1 MRTVKQAWF
10 YCLHKVW
17 IFFAI
22 FVVLMATLV
31 SALRFG
37 LPYAPGYKT
46 DIEQWI
52 KAEYGTEVR
61 IGALSAGWQ
70 GTGPALVLQQLEVLD
85 SSFQPQLTV
94 QETGI
99 RLDFWRSLRTM
110 KLSAAH
116 FELTGLT
123 YRVDAQRWLG
133 TGVAT
138 PTDNQQL
145 FDALQ
150 DLFFKQLQHF
160 SVLDSQL
167 VFNNAQ
173 DEDIRLEIK
182 ALNWQNDGDRH
193 QGWGELSVADV
204 TANTLSFIID
214 LTGEPAKAQGQLY
227 LASQQLDLLPWFQQL
242 LPQTRKLNSA
252 KLNFAA
258 WGDIK
263 AGKLQQIDVALSD
276 NNVGWLKDGVWNKV
290 ALSDGYLRWVPMAK
304 GWNLSSSP
312 MTLSNSNQSWPG
324 LQLQLRQNELGYQAS
339 LQNLQLGIA
348 RPLLELFSDGSEQ
361 LQSLLAY
368 QLDGKID
375 RLDLLTENDQWY
387 LSGQFNELSSAPVA
401 DVPGVKGFNGRF
413 VASPHFGWV
422 GLKAEDGALQ
432 WDQAFSKDWS
442 YKGAELELAWRKRA
456 GNWQILVPYLSLWQD
471 AFSLEAELVVNLDD
485 KPNMDLVAELHG
497 VPVQNAEQF
506 FPKFYMPE
514 SVINYLKPALLSG
527 DVSSGKVLWSG
538 DFAAY
543 PYAEKDGVFQALA
556 DVTNAEFL
564 FDQNWPS
571 LTELSAQLFFENASM
586 LISSQSGYLV
596 DAPVEQGV
604 QVAIPNLYQAD
615 NLIIDIK
622 QQLLAEQVTTLMQA
636 SPLHDSV
643 GETLAYLGVT
653 GPVKGDVRLTIGL
666 NEPSVDVKGSIDFER
681 NGLSLSA
688 PALVGENLTG
698 RLEFHN
704 DILTADDLQLFIS
717 NIPLQ
722 FSFRG
727 EQQQDNYK
735 VSLLSQGLQN
745 SHELLLSLAPQL
757 EHFATGPLNWQF
769 KLDLLLAGEGYT
781 YQADLAL
788 DLTDTQLLL
797 PAPLAKKSGQA
808 GTVYWSSSGSQD
820 NSIIA
825 LTYQDLV
832 FFDASYVHAQGQIG
846 RAHLSLGAKENA
858 GFADGFT
865 ISANLDKTDFMPWFD
880 LVRQQVS
887 QQSDEAGLLPALT
900 SVKATVNSL
909 HVTDD
914 IQLDQVQLLLKPET
928 DFWLA
933 DISSAQTKGQLKLA
947 KDLMAQ
953 GIEANLEFLK
963 LFPYDPKLAEAE
975 TLAAAESIAKL
986 TKEQQIAK
994 ALADVVKPEPMP
1006 WLADLP
1012 PIRLDCKSCVFGP
1025 FDLGQLNMHTDSDG
1039 ERLTIHS
1046 FESRYK
1052 KHQLSIKGQWQK
1064 DAEAGVTTLSAK
1076 LTSPDFGQ
1084 LMKDYHLSA
1093 AIAGSPA
1100 EVQIDALSWAGGP
1113 TQFNYATLG
1122 GKLNWQLGEGSLSE
1136 VSDKGA
1142 RLLSVFSLGS
1152 LVRKLK
1158 LDFRDIFAKGF
1169 FYTEMKGD
1177 LQLDKGVVHTNNTLV
1192 DGAAGKIEIQGY
1204 ADLVTRQLDYQMAF
1218 LPKITSSLPVLVA
1231 LLQFNPATGL
1241 AALALDELVESAE
1254 VVSKVN
1260 FVVTGNFDQPEV
1272 VEVARHTTEV
1282 EVPRSELLK
1291 AEQEKRL
1298 RLQQE
1303 QESQQRPVKPAASS
1317 KAKDKTKEKANG

>member
-10 YCLHKVW
+10 YCLHKLW

-37 LPYAPGYKT
+37 LPYAPGYKA

-94 QETGI
+94 KETGV

-123 YRVDAQRWLG
+123 YRVDSQRWLG
-133 TGVAT
+133 TGVAA
-138 PTDNQQL
+138 PSDNQQL

-173 DEDIRLEIK
+173 NEDIRLEIK
-182 ALNWQNDGDRH
+182 ALNWQNEGDRH

-214 LTGEPAKAQGQLY
+214 LTGEPSKAQGQLY

-290 ALSDGYLRWVPMAK
+290 ALSDGYLRWLPMAK
-304 GWNLSSSP
+304 GWTLSSSP
-312 MTLSNSNQSWPG
+312 MTLSNSSQSWPG
-324 LQLQLRQNELGYQAS
+324 LQLQLRQEGSGYQAS
-339 LQNLQLGIA
+339 LQNLQLAVA

-368 QLDGKID
+368 QLDGKVD
-375 RLDLLTENDQWY
+375 RLDLITENDQWY
-387 LSGQFNELSSAPVA
+387 LSGQFNEFSSAPVA
-401 DVPGVKGFNGRF
+401 DVPGVKGFAGSF
-413 VASPHFGWV
+413 VASPYFGWV
-422 GLKAEDGALQ
+422 GLKAQDGALQ
-432 WDQAFSKDWS
+432 WGEAFSKDWT

-456 GNWQILVPYLSLWQD
+456 GSWQILVPYLSLWQD

-514 SVINYLKPALLSG
+514 SVIKYLKPALVSG
-527 DVSSGKVLWSG
+527 DVSSAKVLWSG
-538 DFAAY
+538 DFSAY

-564 FDQNWPS
+564 FDANWPS
-571 LTELSAQLFFENASM
+571 LTDLSAELFFENASM
-586 LISSQSGYLV
+586 LISSKSGYLV

-604 QVAIPNLYQAD
+604 QVGIPDLYHAENL
-615 NLIIDIK
+615 LIDIK

-666 NEPSVDVKGSIDFER
+666 KEPTVDVKGAIDFER
-681 NGLSLSA
+681 NGLALSA

-704 DILTADDLQLFIS
+704 DKLTADELQIFIS

-722 FSFRG
+722 FGFRG
-727 EQQQDNYK
+727 EQLQDNYK

-745 SHELLLSLAPQL
+745 SNELLLNLAPEL
-757 EHFATGPLNWQF
+757 ERFASGPLSWQF

-788 DLTDTQLLL
+788 DLADTELVL
-797 PAPLAKKSGQA
+797 PTPLAKKAGQP
-808 GTVYWSSSGSQD
+808 GTVFWSSSGSQD
-820 NSIIA
+820 NSVIA

-846 RAHLSLGAKENA
+846 RAHLSLGSKGNA

-865 ISANLDKTDFMPWFD
+865 ISANLDQTEFLPWFE
-880 LVRQQVS
+880 LIRQQVS
-887 QQSDEAGLLPALT
+887 QESDEPGLLPALT
-900 SVKATVNSL
+900 SVKASVNKL
-909 HVTDD
+909 KMTDD
-914 IQLDQVQLLLKPET
+914 LEFDQLELQLKPEA
-928 DFWLA
+928 DVWLLDLKA
-933 DISSAQTKGQLKLA
+933 TQTQGQLKLA

-953 GIEANLEFLK
+953 GITANLEFLK
-963 LFPYDPKLAEAE
+963 LFPYDPVAAEAE
-975 TLAAAESIAKL
+975 AIAQAEAVAKL

-994 ALADVVKPEPMP
+994 ALAEVVKPEPMP

-1012 PIRLDCKSCVFGP
+1012 PLRLECKSCTFGP
-1025 FDLGQLNMHTDSDG
+1025 FDLGQLNVQTESDG
-1039 ERLTIHS
+1039 ERLTIQS

-1052 KHQLSIKGQWQK
+1052 DHQLSIKGQWQK

-1084 LMKDYHLSA
+1084 LMKDYHLSS

-1100 EVQIDALSWAGGP
+1100 QVQIDSISWAGGP
-1113 TQFNYATLG
+1113 TQFNYATMA

-1142 RLLSVFSLGS
+1142 RLLSLFSLGS

-1158 LDFRDIFAKGF
+1158 LDFRDIFSKGF

-1177 LQLDKGVVHTNNTLV
+1177 LQLDKGVVHTNNTMV

-1241 AALALDELVESAE
+1241 AALALDEIVESAE

-1282 EVPRSELLK
+1282 EIPRSELLK

-1298 RLQQE
+1298 RMQQE
-1303 QESQQRPVKPAASS
+1303 QQLQQKPEKPAASP
-1317 KAKDKTKEKANG
+1317 KAKNTTKDKANG

>member
-1 MRTVKQAWF
+1 VRTVKQAWF
-10 YCLHKVW
+10 YCLHKLW

-37 LPYAPGYKT
+37 LPYAPGYKA

-85 SSFQPQLTV
+85 SNFQPQLTV
-94 QETGI
+94 KETGV

-133 TGVAT
+133 SGVAA
-138 PTDNQQL
+138 PSDNQQL

-167 VFNNAQ
+167 VFNNSQ
-173 DEDIRLEIK
+173 NEDIRLEIK
-182 ALNWQNDGDRH
+182 ALTWQNEGERH

-214 LTGEPAKAQGQLY
+214 LTGEPSKAQGQLY

-290 ALSDGYLRWVPMAK
+290 ALSDGYLRWLPMAK
-304 GWNLSSSP
+304 GWTLSSSP
-312 MTLSNSNQSWPG
+312 MTLSNSSQSWPG
-324 LQLQLRQNELGYQAS
+324 LQLQLRQEGSGYQAS
-339 LQNLQLGIA
+339 LQNLQLAVA

-368 QLDGKID
+368 QLDGKVD
-375 RLDLLTENDQWY
+375 RLDLITENDQWY
-387 LSGQFNELSSAPVA
+387 LSGQFNEFSSAPVA
-401 DVPGVKGFNGRF
+401 DVPGVKGFAGSF
-413 VASPHFGWV
+413 VASPYFGWV
-422 GLKAEDGALQ
+422 GLKAQDGALQ
-432 WDQAFSKDWS
+432 WGDAFSKDWT

-485 KPNMDLVAELHG
+485 KPNMDLVAELHA

-514 SVINYLKPALLSG
+514 SVINYLKPALVSG
-527 DVSSGKVLWSG
+527 DVSSAKVLWSG
-538 DFAAY
+538 DFSAY
-543 PYAEKDGVFQALA
+543 PYADKDGVFQALA
-556 DVTNAEFL
+556 NVSNAEFL
-564 FDQNWPS
+564 FDANWPS
-571 LTELSAQLFFENASM
+571 LTDLSAELFFENASM
-586 LISSQSGYLV
+586 LISSKSGYLV
-596 DAPVEQGV
+596 DAPVDQGV
-604 QVAIPNLYQAD
+604 QVGIPDLYHAENL
-615 NLIIDIK
+615 LIDIK

-666 NEPSVDVKGSIDFER
+666 KEPTVDVKGAIDFER
-681 NGLSLSA
+681 NGLALSA

-704 DILTADDLQLFIS
+704 DKLTADELQMFIS

-722 FSFRG
+722 FGFRG
-727 EQQQDNYK
+727 EQLQDNYK

-745 SHELLLSLAPQL
+745 SNELLLNLAPEL
-757 EHFATGPLNWQF
+757 ERFASGPLSWQF

-788 DLTDTQLLL
+788 DLADTELAL
-797 PAPLAKKSGQA
+797 PTPLAKKAGQP
-808 GTVYWSSSGSQD
+808 GTVFWSSSGSQD
-820 NSIIA
+820 NSVIA

-846 RAHLSLGAKENA
+846 RAHLSLGSKGNA

-865 ISANLDKTDFMPWFD
+865 ISANLDQTEFLPWFE
-880 LVRQQVS
+880 LIRQQVS
-887 QQSDEAGLLPALT
+887 QKSDEPGLLPALT
-900 SVKATVNSL
+900 SVKASINKL
-909 HVTDD
+909 KVTEDLEFD
-914 IQLDQVQLLLKPET
+914 QLELNLKPEA
-928 DFWLA
+928 DLWLLDLKA
-933 DISSAQTKGQLKLA
+933 SQTQGQLILA

-953 GIEANLEFLK
+953 GITANLEFLK
-963 LFPYDPKLAEAE
+963 LFPYDPVAAEAE
-975 TLAAAESIAKL
+975 AIAQAEAIARL

-994 ALADVVKPEPMP
+994 ALAEVVKPEPMP

-1012 PIRLDCKSCVFGP
+1012 PLRLDCKSCIFGP
-1025 FDLGQLNMHTDSDG
+1025 FDLGRLKLQTESDG
-1039 ERLTIHS
+1039 ERLTIQS

-1052 KHQLSIKGQWQK
+1052 EHQLSIKGQWQK
-1064 DAEAGVTTLSAK
+1064 DTEAGVTTLSAK

-1084 LMKDYHLSA
+1084 LMKDYHLSS

-1100 EVQIDALSWAGGP
+1100 QVEIDNISWAGGP

-1142 RLLSVFSLGS
+1142 RLLSLFSLGS

-1158 LDFRDIFAKGF
+1158 LDFRDIFSKGF

-1177 LQLDKGVVHTNNTLV
+1177 LQLDKGVVHTNNTMV

-1241 AALALDELVESAE
+1241 AALALDEIVESAE

-1298 RLQQE
+1298 RMQQE
-1303 QESQQRPVKPAASS
+1303 QQLQPKPDKPAASP
-1317 KAKDKTKEKANG
+1317 KANTTKDKANG

>member
-10 YCLHKVW
+10 YCLHKIW

-46 DIEQWI
+46 DIEHWI
-52 KAEYGTEVR
+52 KTQYGTEVR

-70 GTGPALVLQQLEVLD
+70 GTGPALVLQKLQVLD
-85 SSFQPQLTV
+85 SNFQPQLTIE
-94 QETGI
+94 ETGI

-110 KLSAAH
+110 ELSAAH
-116 FELTGLT
+116 FELTGLI

-138 PTDNQQL
+138 PSDNQPL

-167 VFNNAQ
+167 VFNNTQ
-173 DEDIRLEIK
+173 DEDIRLDIK
-182 ALNWQNDGDRH
+182 ALNWRNEGERH

-214 LTGEPAKAQGQLY
+214 LTGEPSKANGQLY

-263 AGKLQQIDVALSD
+263 AGKLQKIDVALSD

-290 ALSDGYLRWVPMAK
+290 ALSDGYLRWLPMAK
-304 GWNLSSSP
+304 GWSLSSSP
-312 MTLSNSNQSWPG
+312 MRLSNSHQSWPG
-324 LQLQLRQNELGYQAS
+324 LQLQMSQNELGYQAS

-375 RLDLLTENDQWY
+375 RLDLLTENEQWY
-387 LSGQFNELSSAPVA
+387 LAGQFNELSSAPVA
-401 DVPGVKGFNGRF
+401 DVPGVKGFHGSF
-413 VASPHFGWV
+413 VASPHFGWL
-422 GLKAEDGALQ
+422 GLKAKEGSLQ
-432 WDQAFSKDWS
+432 WGQAFSQDWN

-485 KPNMDLVAELHG
+485 KPNMDLVAQLHG

-506 FPKFYMPE
+506 FPKFYMPG

-527 DVSSGKVLWSG
+527 DLSSGKVLWSG
-538 DFAAY
+538 EFSAY

-556 DVTNAEFL
+556 DVNNAEFL
-564 FDQNWPS
+564 FDESWPS
-571 LTELSAQLFFENASM
+571 ITELSAELLFENASM
-586 LISSQSGYLV
+586 LISSKSGYLV

-604 QVAIPNLYQAD
+604 QVAIPDLYNAD

-636 SPLHDSV
+636 SPMHDSI

-666 NEPSVDVKGSIDFER
+666 EEPTVDVKGAIDFER

-688 PALVGENLTG
+688 PVLVGENLTG

-704 DILTADDLQLFIS
+704 DKLSADDLQLFIS

-722 FSFRG
+722 FGFRG

-745 SHELLLSLAPQL
+745 SQELLLNLAPQL
-757 EHFATGPLNWQF
+757 EHFASGPLNWQF

-788 DLTDTQLLL
+788 DLTNTELML
-797 PAPLAKKSGQA
+797 PMPLAKKPGQA
-808 GTVYWSSSGSQD
+808 GTLFWSSSGSQD
-820 NSIIA
+820 NSVLA
-825 LTYQDLV
+825 LSYQDLV
-832 FFDASYVHAQGQIG
+832 FFDASYAHAQGQIG
-846 RAHLSLGAKENA
+846 RAHLSLGAKDNA

-865 ISANLDKTDFMPWFD
+865 ISAQLDNTDFMPWFE
-880 LVRQQVS
+880 LVHQQVS
-887 QQSDEAGLLPALT
+887 QQSAEAGLLPALT
-900 SVKATVNSL
+900 SVKASINKLTV
-909 HVTDD
+909 TED
-914 IQLDQVQLLLKPET
+914 IQFDRVQLQIKPEA
-928 DFWLA
+928 DYWLA
-933 DISSAQTKGQLKLA
+933 DVAATQTKGQLKLPR
-947 KDLMAQ
+947 DLMEQ

-963 LFPYDPKLAEAE
+963 LFPFDPQQVEAEA
-975 TLAAAESIAKL
+975 LVAEEAMAKL

-994 ALADVVKPEPMP
+994 ALAEVVKPEPMP

-1012 PIRLDCKSCVFGP
+1012 PLKLDCKSCVFGP
-1025 FDLGQLNMHTDSDG
+1025 FDLGQLSIQTESDG

-1052 KHQLSIKGQWQK
+1052 KHQLSIKGHWQK
-1064 DAEAGVTTLSAK
+1064 DAEAGVTRLSAK

-1084 LMKDYHLSA
+1084 LMKDYHLSS

-1100 EVQIDALSWAGGP
+1100 EVQIDNLSWAGGP

-1122 GKLNWQLGEGSLSE
+1122 GKLNWKLGEGSLSE

-1158 LDFRDIFAKGF
+1158 LDFRDIFSKGF

-1192 DGAAGKIEIQGY
+1192 DGAAGKIELQGY

-1272 VEVARHTTEV
+1272 QEVARHTTEI

-1303 QESQQRPVKPAASS
+1303 QEAQKNPAKPS
-1317 KAKDKTKEKANG
+1317 AKRQNKDKANG

>member
-1 MRTVKQAWF
+1 
-10 YCLHKVW
+10 
-17 IFFAI
+17 
-22 FVVLMATLV
+22 MATLV

-52 KAEYGTEVR
+52 KAQYGTEVR

-70 GTGPALVLQQLEVLD
+70 GTGPALVLQQLQVLD
-85 SSFQPQLTV
+85 SNFQPQLTIE
-94 QETGI
+94 ETGI
-99 RLDFWRSLRTM
+99 RLDFWRSLRSM

-133 TGVAT
+133 TGVAA
-138 PTDNQQL
+138 PSDNQPL

-182 ALNWQNDGDRH
+182 ALNWQNEGERH

-214 LTGEPAKAQGQLY
+214 LTGEPSKADGQLY

-263 AGKLQQIDVALSD
+263 AGKLQKIDVALAD

-290 ALSDGYLRWVPMAK
+290 ALSDGYLRWLPRAK
-304 GWNLSSSP
+304 GWSLSSSP
-312 MTLSNSNQSWPG
+312 MTLSNSSQSWPG
-324 LQLQLRQNELGYQAS
+324 LQLQLSQNELGFQAS
-339 LQNLQLGIA
+339 LQNLQLGTA

-375 RLDLLTENDQWY
+375 RLDILTEDQQWY

-401 DVPGVKGFNGRF
+401 DVPGVKGFNGSF
-413 VASPHFGWV
+413 VASPHFGWI
-422 GLKAEDGALQ
+422 GLKARDGALQ
-432 WDQAFSKDWS
+432 WGQAFSQDWT

-456 GNWQILVPYLSLWQD
+456 GNWQVVVPYLSLWHD

-485 KPNMDLVAELHG
+485 KPNMDLVAQLHG

-514 SVINYLKPALLSG
+514 SVIRYLKPALVSG
-527 DVSSGKVLWSG
+527 DISSGKVLWSG
-538 DFAAY
+538 DFSAY

-556 DVTNAEFL
+556 EVSNAEFL
-564 FDQNWPS
+564 FDESWPS
-571 LTELSAQLFFENASM
+571 LTDLSAELLFENAAM
-586 LISSQSGYLV
+586 LISSKSGYLV

-604 QVAIPNLYQAD
+604 QVGIPDLFHAES
-615 NLIIDIK
+615 LIIDIK

-666 NEPSVDVKGSIDFER
+666 KDPTVDVKGTIDFER

-688 PALVGENLTG
+688 PALIGEGLTG
-698 RLEFHN
+698 QLKFHN
-704 DILTADDLQLFIS
+704 DIVTADDLQLFIS
-717 NIPLQ
+717 AIPLQ
-722 FSFRG
+722 FGFRG

-745 SHELLLSLAPQL
+745 SQELLLNLAPQL
-757 EHFATGPLNWQF
+757 EQFASGPLSWQF

-788 DLTDTQLLL
+788 DVTDTELLL
-797 PAPLAKKSGQA
+797 PVPLEKKSGQA
-808 GTVYWSSSGSQD
+808 GTVFWSSSGSQD
-820 NSIIA
+820 NSLIA
-825 LTYQDLV
+825 LSYQDLV
-832 FFDASYVHAQGQIG
+832 FFDASYTHAQGQIG
-846 RAHLSLGAKENA
+846 RAHLSLGAKDNA

-865 ISANLDKTDFMPWFD
+865 ISANLDKTDFMPWFE
-880 LVRQQVS
+880 LVRHQVS
-887 QQSDEAGLLPALT
+887 QQPAQAGLLPALT
-900 SVKATVNSL
+900 SVKAKINTLTV
-909 HVTDD
+909 TEGM
-914 IQLDQVQLLLKPET
+914 QFDQVQFQIKPEA

-933 DISSAQTKGQLKLA
+933 EVTATQTQGQLKLP
-947 KDLMAQ
+947 KDLSSQ

-963 LFPYDPKLAEAE
+963 LFPYDPQQVEAEA
-975 TLAAAESIAKL
+975 LVAEQAMAKL

-994 ALADVVKPEPMP
+994 ALAEVVKPEPMP

-1012 PIRLDCKSCVFGP
+1012 RLKLDCKHCVFGP
-1025 FDLGQLNMHTDSDG
+1025 FDLGQLSVETESDG
-1039 ERLTIHS
+1039 ERLFIQR

-1052 KHQLSIKGQWQK
+1052 QHQLSIQGQWQK
-1064 DAEAGVTTLSAK
+1064 DAEAGVTNLSAT

-1084 LMKDYHLSA
+1084 LMKDYHLSS

-1100 EVQIDALSWAGGP
+1100 EVKVERLSWAGGP

-1122 GKLNWQLGEGSLSE
+1122 GKLNWTLGEGSLSE

-1158 LDFRDIFAKGF
+1158 LDFRDIFSKGF
-1169 FYTEMKGD
+1169 FYTEIKGD
-1177 LQLDKGVVHTNNTLV
+1177 VQLDKGVVHTNNTLV

-1241 AALALDELVESAE
+1241 AALALDEIVESAE

-1303 QESQQRPVKPAASS
+1303 QDATKKPAKPSVS
-1317 KAKDKTKEKANG
+1317 KQNKEKVSG

>member
-10 YCLHKVW
+10 YCLHKLW

-46 DIEQWI
+46 DIEHWI
-52 KAEYGTEVR
+52 KAQYGTEVR

-85 SSFQPQLTV
+85 SNFQPQLTV
-94 QETGI
+94 KETGV

-133 TGVAT
+133 SGVAA
-138 PTDNQQL
+138 PSDNQQL

-167 VFNNAQ
+167 VFNNSQ
-173 DEDIRLEIK
+173 NEDIRLEIK
-182 ALNWQNDGDRH
+182 ALTWQNEGERH

-214 LTGEPAKAQGQLY
+214 LTGEPSKAQGQLY

-290 ALSDGYLRWVPMAK
+290 ALSDGYLRWLPMAK
-304 GWNLSSSP
+304 GWTLSSSP
-312 MTLSNSNQSWPG
+312 MTLSNSSQSWPG
-324 LQLQLRQNELGYQAS
+324 LQLQLRQEGSGYQAS
-339 LQNLQLGIA
+339 LQNLQLAVA

-368 QLDGKID
+368 QLDGKVD
-375 RLDLLTENDQWY
+375 RLDLITENDQWY
-387 LSGQFNELSSAPVA
+387 LSGQFNEFSSAPVA
-401 DVPGVKGFNGRF
+401 DVPGVKGFAGSF
-413 VASPHFGWV
+413 VASPYFGWV
-422 GLKAEDGALQ
+422 GLKAQDGALQ
-432 WDQAFSKDWS
+432 WGDAFSKDWT

-485 KPNMDLVAELHG
+485 KPNMDLVAELHA

-514 SVINYLKPALLSG
+514 SVINYLKPALVSG
-527 DVSSGKVLWSG
+527 DVSSAKVLWSG
-538 DFAAY
+538 DFSAY
-543 PYAEKDGVFQALA
+543 PYADKDGVFQALA
-556 DVTNAEFL
+556 DVSNSEFL
-564 FDQNWPS
+564 FDANWPS
-571 LTELSAQLFFENASM
+571 LTDLSAELFFENASM
-586 LISSQSGYLV
+586 LISSKSGYLV
-596 DAPVEQGV
+596 DAPVDQGV
-604 QVAIPNLYQAD
+604 QVGIPDLYHAENL
-615 NLIIDIK
+615 LIDIK

-666 NEPSVDVKGSIDFER
+666 KEPTVDVKGAIDFER
-681 NGLSLSA
+681 NGLALSA

-704 DILTADDLQLFIS
+704 DKLTADELQMFIS

-722 FSFRG
+722 FGFRG
-727 EQQQDNYK
+727 EQLQDNYK

-745 SHELLLSLAPQL
+745 SNELLLNLAPEL
-757 EHFATGPLNWQF
+757 ERFASGPLSWQF

-788 DLTDTQLLL
+788 DLADTELAL
-797 PAPLAKKSGQA
+797 PTPLAKKAGQP
-808 GTVYWSSSGSQD
+808 GTVFWSSSGSQD
-820 NSIIA
+820 NSVIA
-825 LTYQDLV
+825 LTYEDLV

-846 RAHLSLGAKENA
+846 RAHLSLGSKGNA

-865 ISANLDKTDFMPWFD
+865 ISANLDQTEFLPWFE
-880 LVRQQVS
+880 LIRQQVS
-887 QQSDEAGLLPALT
+887 QKSDEPGLLPALT
-900 SVKATVNSL
+900 SVKASINKL
-909 HVTDD
+909 KVTEDLEFD
-914 IQLDQVQLLLKPET
+914 QLELNLKPEA
-928 DFWLA
+928 DLWLLDLKA
-933 DISSAQTKGQLKLA
+933 SQTQGQLILA

-953 GIEANLEFLK
+953 GITANLEFLK
-963 LFPYDPKLAEAE
+963 LFPYDPVAAEAE
-975 TLAAAESIAKL
+975 AIAQAEAIARL

-994 ALADVVKPEPMP
+994 ALAEVVKPEPMP

-1012 PIRLDCKSCVFGP
+1012 PLRLDCKSCILGP
-1025 FDLGQLNMHTDSDG
+1025 FDLGRLKLQTESDG
-1039 ERLTIHS
+1039 ERLTIQS

-1052 KHQLSIKGQWQK
+1052 EHQLSIKGQWQK
-1064 DAEAGVTTLSAK
+1064 DTEAGVTTLSAK

-1084 LMKDYHLSA
+1084 LMKDYHLSS

-1100 EVQIDALSWAGGP
+1100 QVEIDNISWAGGP

-1142 RLLSVFSLGS
+1142 RLLSLFSLGS

-1158 LDFRDIFAKGF
+1158 LDFRDIFSKGF

-1177 LQLDKGVVHTNNTLV
+1177 LQLDKGVVHTNNTMV

-1241 AALALDELVESAE
+1241 AALALDEIVESAE

-1298 RLQQE
+1298 RMQQE
-1303 QESQQRPVKPAASS
+1303 QQLQPKPDKPAASP
-1317 KAKDKTKEKANG
+1317 KANTTKDKANG

>member
-1 MRTVKQAWF
+1 
-10 YCLHKVW
+10 
-17 IFFAI
+17 
-22 FVVLMATLV
+22 MATLV

-70 GTGPALVLQQLEVLD
+70 GTGPALVLQHLEVLD
-85 SSFQPQLTV
+85 SHNQPQLTV

-133 TGVAT
+133 AGVAA
-138 PTDNQQL
+138 PSDNQQL

-167 VFNNAQ
+167 VFNNTQ
-173 DEDIRLEIK
+173 DEDIRLDIK
-182 ALNWQNDGDRH
+182 ALNWQNEGDRH

-214 LTGEPAKAQGQLY
+214 LTGEPSKAQGQLY

-263 AGKLQQIDVALSD
+263 AGKLRQIDVALSD

-290 ALSDGYLRWVPMAK
+290 ALSDGYLRWLPLAK
-304 GWNLSSSP
+304 GWSLTSSP
-312 MTLSNSNQSWPG
+312 MTLSNSTESWPG
-324 LQLQLRQNELGYQAS
+324 LQMQLSQNESGYQAS
-339 LQNLQLGIA
+339 LQNLQLGVA
-348 RPLLELFSDGSEQ
+348 RPLLELFSDGSDQ
-361 LQSLLAY
+361 LKSLLSY
-368 QLDGKID
+368 QLDGKVE
-375 RLDLLTENDQWY
+375 RLDLQTEHEQWY
-387 LSGQFNELSSAPVA
+387 LSGRFNEVSSAPVA
-401 DVPGVKGFNGRF
+401 DVPGVQGFEGNF
-413 VASPHFGWV
+413 VASDHFGWV
-422 GLKAEDGALQ
+422 GLKAKDGVLQ
-432 WDQAFSKDWS
+432 WGQAFSQDWA

-471 AFSLEAELVVNLDD
+471 AFSLEAELVINLDD
-485 KPNMDLVAELHG
+485 KPNMDLVAQLQG

-506 FPKFYMPE
+506 FPKFYMPD
-514 SVINYLKPALLSG
+514 SVINYLKPALVSG

-538 DFAAY
+538 DFASY
-543 PYAEKDGVFQALA
+543 PYAEKDGVFQAVA
-556 DVTNAEFL
+556 DIRNAEFL
-564 FDQNWPS
+564 FDENWPS
-571 LTELSAQLFFENASM
+571 ITDLSAELFFENASM
-586 LISSQSGYLV
+586 LISSKAGYLV
-596 DAPVEQGV
+596 DAPVDQGV
-604 QVAIPNLYQAD
+604 QVSIADLYQAD

-653 GPVKGDVRLTIGL
+653 GAVKGDVRLSIGL
-666 NEPSVDVKGSIDFER
+666 NEPVVDVKGSIDFER
-681 NGLSLSA
+681 NGLALSA

-698 RLEFHN
+698 RLTFDN
-704 DILTADDLQLFIS
+704 DKLTADDLQLFIS

-722 FSFRG
+722 FGFRG
-727 EQQQDNYK
+727 EQQQDSYK

-745 SHELLLSLAPQL
+745 SQELLLSLAPQL
-757 EHFATGPLNWQF
+757 QHFATGPLNWQF

-788 DLTDTQLLL
+788 DLTDTELLL
-797 PAPLAKKSGQA
+797 PVPFAKEPGQA
-808 GTVYWSSSGSQD
+808 STLLWSSSGSQD
-820 NSIIA
+820 NSVIA
-825 LTYQDLV
+825 LSYQDLL
-832 FFDASYVHAQGQIG
+832 FFDASYSHAQDQIG
-846 RAHLSLGAKENA
+846 RAHLSLGSKENA
-858 GFADGFT
+858 NFADGFT
-865 ISANLDKTDFMPWFD
+865 ISAQLEKTDFLPWLD
-880 LVRQQVS
+880 LIRQQVG
-887 QQSDEAGLLPALT
+887 QSSEQAGLLPALT
-900 SVKATVNSL
+900 AVKAKVGTL
-909 HVTDD
+909 YVTDD
-914 IQLDQVQLLLKPET
+914 IQLEQLELNLKPT
-928 DFWLA
+928 ADAWLM
-933 DISSAQTKGQLKLA
+933 DISSVQSQGQISLG

-953 GIEANLEFLK
+953 GIEANLQFLK
-963 LFPYDPKLAEAE
+963 LFPYDPVQAE
-975 TLAAAESIAKL
+975 TEALAAAESLAKL

-994 ALADVVKPEPMP
+994 ALAEVVKPEPMP

-1012 PIRLDCKSCVFGP
+1012 PLKLSCNSCVFGP
-1025 FDLGQLNMHTDSDG
+1025 FDLGQLTAQTESDG
-1039 ERLTIHS
+1039 ESLTIHS
-1046 FESRYK
+1046 FESRYQE
-1052 KHQLSIKGQWQK
+1052 HQLSIKGRWQK

-1076 LTSPDFGQ
+1076 LSSPDFGQ
-1084 LMKDYHLSA
+1084 LMKDYHLSS

-1100 EVQIDALSWAGGP
+1100 EVQIDSISWAGGP
-1113 TQFNYATLG
+1113 TQFNYASLG

-1142 RLLSVFSLGS
+1142 RLFSVFSLGS

-1158 LDFRDIFAKGF
+1158 LDFRDIFSKGF

-1177 LQLDKGVVHTNNTLV
+1177 LQLDKGVVHTNNTMV

-1260 FVVTGNFDQPEV
+1260 FVVTGNFDQPQV
-1272 VEVARHTTEV
+1272 VEVARHTTEI

-1303 QESQQRPVKPAASS
+1303 SQQKPAQPAATSS
-1317 KAKDKTKEKANG
+1317 GTEEKTNG

>member
-1 MRTVKQAWF
+1 
-10 YCLHKVW
+10 
-17 IFFAI
+17 
-22 FVVLMATLV
+22 MATLV

-37 LPYAPGYKT
+37 LPYAPGYKA
-46 DIEQWI
+46 DIERWI
-52 KAEYGTEVR
+52 KTEYGTQVR
-61 IGALSAGWQ
+61 IGALSADWQ

-85 SSFQPQLTV
+85 SQYQPQLTIK
-94 QETGI
+94 ETGI

-110 KLSAAH
+110 QLSAAH

-133 TGVAT
+133 GGVAA

-167 VFNNAQ
+167 VFHNAQ
-173 DEDIRLEIK
+173 DEDIHLDIK
-182 ALNWQNDGDRH
+182 ALNWQNRGDRH

-214 LTGEPAKAQGQLY
+214 LKGEPSKAQGQLY

-276 NNVGWLKDGVWNKV
+276 NNVGWLKDGVWNKI
-290 ALSDGYLRWVPMAK
+290 ALSDGYLRWLPMAK
-304 GWNLSSSP
+304 GWHLSSSP
-312 MTLSNSNQSWPG
+312 MTLSNSSQSWPG
-324 LQLQLRQNELGYQAS
+324 LQLQLSQNEQGYQAS
-339 LQNLQLGIA
+339 VQNLQLAVA
-348 RPLLELFSDGSEQ
+348 RPLLELFADGSEQ
-361 LQSLLAY
+361 LQSLLSY
-368 QLDGKID
+368 QLDAKVD
-375 RLDLLTENDQWY
+375 RLDLLTEQDQWY
-387 LSGQFNELSSAPVA
+387 LSGSFAELSSAAVA
-401 DVPGVKGFNGRF
+401 DIPGVNGFSGQF
-413 VASPHFGWV
+413 VASPHFGWL
-422 GLKAEDGALQ
+422 GLKAKDGVLQ
-432 WDQAFSKDWS
+432 WGQAFSKDWS
-442 YKGAELELAWRKRA
+442 YQGAELELAWRKRT

-471 AFSLEAELVVNLDD
+471 AFTLEAELVVNLDD

-514 SVINYLKPALLSG
+514 SVINYLKPALVSG
-527 DVSSGKVLWSG
+527 EVSSGKVLWSG
-538 DFAAY
+538 DFSAY
-543 PYAEKDGVFQALA
+543 PYANKDGIFQALA
-556 DVTNAEFL
+556 EVSNAEFL

-571 LTELSAQLFFENASM
+571 ITDLSAELLFENASM
-586 LISSQSGYLV
+586 LISSKSGYLV

-604 QVAIPNLYQAD
+604 QVGIPDLYNAE

-636 SPLHDSV
+636 SPMHDSV

-653 GPVKGDVRLTIGL
+653 GPVKGDVRLMIGL
-666 NEPSVDVKGSIDFER
+666 KEPLVDVKGVVDFER
-681 NGLSLSA
+681 NGLALSA

-704 DILTADDLQLFIS
+704 DVIRADDLQLFIS
-717 NIPLQ
+717 NIPVQ

-727 EQQQDNYK
+727 EQQQDQYK

-745 SHELLLSLAPQL
+745 SQELLLGLAPQL
-757 EHFATGPLNWQF
+757 EQFANGPLNWQF

-788 DLTDTQLLL
+788 DLTETKLLL
-797 PAPLAKKSGQA
+797 PVPLAKEAGQA
-808 GTVYWSSSGSQD
+808 GTVFWTSSGSQD
-820 NSIIA
+820 NSVIA

-832 FFDASYVHAQGQIG
+832 FFDASYVHSQGQIG
-846 RAHLSLGAKENA
+846 RAHLSLGSKENS

-865 ISANLDKTDFMPWFD
+865 ISANLDQTDFLPWFE
-880 LVRQQVS
+880 LIRQQVS

-900 SVKATVNSL
+900 SVKATANTL
-909 HVTDD
+909 RVTDD
-914 IQLDQVQLLLKPET
+914 ISFENVQLQLKP
-928 DFWLA
+928 DA
-933 DISSAQTKGQLKLA
+933 DAWVVDINSTQTKGQLSLA

-953 GIEANLEFLK
+953 GIKADLEFLK
-963 LFPYDPKLAEAE
+963 LFPYDPVKAEAE
-975 TLAAAESIAKL
+975 ALAAAESLAKL
-986 TKEQQIAK
+986 SKEQQIAK
-994 ALADVVKPEPMP
+994 ALAEVVKPEPMP

-1012 PIRLDCKSCVFGP
+1012 PIKLQCKSCVFGP
-1025 FDLGQLNMHTDSDG
+1025 FDLGQLSMQTEADG
-1039 ERLTIHS
+1039 ERLTIQS

-1052 KHQLSIKGQWQK
+1052 NHQLSIKGQWQK

-1084 LMKDYHLSA
+1084 LMKDYYLSS
-1093 AIAGSPA
+1093 AISGSSA
-1100 EVQIDALSWAGGP
+1100 EVKMDNVSWAGSP

-1122 GKLNWQLGEGSLSE
+1122 GKLSWQLGEGSLSE
-1136 VSDKGA
+1136 VSDKGT
-1142 RLLSVFSLGS
+1142 RLLSLFSLGS

-1158 LDFRDIFAKGF
+1158 LDFRDIFSKGF

-1177 LQLDKGVVHTNNTLV
+1177 VQLDKGVVHTNNTAV
-1192 DGAAGKIEIQGY
+1192 DGVAGKIEIQGY

-1218 LPKITSSLPVLVA
+1218 LPKVTSSLPVLVA

-1241 AALALDELVESAE
+1241 AALALDEIVESAE
-1254 VVSKVN
+1254 VISKVN

-1282 EVPRSELLK
+1282 EIPRSELLK

-1303 QESQQRPVKPAASS
+1303 KESQQKPVKPAAKKADS
-1317 KAKDKTKEKANG
+1317 KDKANG

>member
-10 YCLHKVW
+10 YCLHKIW

-46 DIEQWI
+46 DIEHWI

-70 GTGPALVLQQLEVLD
+70 GTGPALVLQQLQVLD
-85 SSFQPQLTV
+85 SNFQPQLTIK
-94 QETGI
+94 ETGI

-138 PTDNQQL
+138 PSDNQPL

-167 VFNNAQ
+167 VFNNTQ
-173 DEDIRLEIK
+173 DEDIRLDIK
-182 ALNWQNDGDRH
+182 ALNWRNEGERH

-214 LTGEPAKAQGQLY
+214 LTGEPSKANGQLY

-263 AGKLQQIDVALSD
+263 AGKLQKIDVALSD

-290 ALSDGYLRWVPMAK
+290 ALSDGYLRWLPMAK
-304 GWNLSSSP
+304 GWSLSSSP
-312 MTLSNSNQSWPG
+312 MTLSNSHQSWPG
-324 LQLQLRQNELGYQAS
+324 LQLQLNQNELGYQAS

-375 RLDLLTENDQWY
+375 RVDLLTENDQWY

-401 DVPGVKGFNGRF
+401 DVPGVKGFHGSF
-413 VASPHFGWV
+413 VASPHFGWL
-422 GLKAEDGALQ
+422 GLKAREGALQ
-432 WDQAFSKDWS
+432 WGQAFSRDWN

-485 KPNMDLVAELHG
+485 KPNMDLIAELHG

-538 DFAAY
+538 EFSAY

-564 FDQNWPS
+564 FDENWPS
-571 LTELSAQLFFENASM
+571 ITELSAELLFENASM
-586 LISSQSGYLV
+586 LISSKSGYLV

-604 QVAIPNLYQAD
+604 QVAIPDLYNAD

-636 SPLHDSV
+636 SPMHDSI

-653 GPVKGDVRLTIGL
+653 GPVKGDMRLTIGL
-666 NEPSVDVKGSIDFER
+666 EEPIVDVKGTIDFER

-688 PALVGENLTG
+688 PVLVGENLTG

-704 DILTADDLQLFIS
+704 DKLSADDLQLFIS

-722 FSFRG
+722 FGFRG
-727 EQQQDNYK
+727 EQQQDSYK

-745 SHELLLSLAPQL
+745 SQELLLNLAPQL
-757 EHFATGPLNWQF
+757 EHFASGPLNWQF

-788 DLTDTQLLL
+788 DLTDTELML
-797 PAPLAKKSGQA
+797 PMPLAKKSGQA
-808 GTVYWSSSGSQD
+808 GTVFWSSSGSQD
-820 NSIIA
+820 NSVIA
-825 LTYQDLV
+825 LSYQDMV
-832 FFDASYVHAQGQIG
+832 FFDASYAHAQGQIG
-846 RAHLSLGAKENA
+846 RAHLSLGAKDNA

-865 ISANLDKTDFMPWFD
+865 ISAQLDKTDFMPWFE
-880 LVRQQVS
+880 LVHQQVS
-887 QQSDEAGLLPALT
+887 QQSAETGLLPALT
-900 SVKATVNSL
+900 SVKASINALTL
-909 HVTDD
+909 TEE
-914 IQLDQVQLLLKPET
+914 IQFDQVQLQIKPEA
-928 DFWLA
+928 DYWLA
-933 DISSAQTKGQLKLA
+933 DVAATQTKGQLKLPR
-947 KDLMAQ
+947 DLMAQ

-963 LFPYDPKLAEAE
+963 LFPFDPQQVEAEA
-975 TLAAAESIAKL
+975 LVAEEAMAKL

-994 ALADVVKPEPMP
+994 ALAEVVKPEPML

-1012 PIRLDCKSCVFGP
+1012 PLKLDCKSCVFGP
-1025 FDLGQLNMHTDSDG
+1025 FDLGQLSMQTESDG

-1052 KHQLSIKGQWQK
+1052 KHQLSIKGHWQK
-1064 DAEAGVTTLSAK
+1064 DAEAGVTSLSAK
-1076 LTSPDFGQ
+1076 LSSPDFGQ
-1084 LMKDYHLSA
+1084 LMKDYHLSS

-1100 EVQIDALSWAGGP
+1100 EVQIDNLSWAGGP

-1122 GKLNWQLGEGSLSE
+1122 GKLNWTLGEGSLSE

-1158 LDFRDIFAKGF
+1158 LDFRDIFSKGF
-1169 FYTEMKGD
+1169 FYTEMRGD

-1241 AALALDELVESAE
+1241 AALALDEIVESAE

-1272 VEVARHTTEV
+1272 LEVARHTTEI

-1303 QESQQRPVKPAASS
+1303 QEAEKNPVKPSASRPR
-1317 KAKDKTKEKANG
+1317 KEKANG

>member
-10 YCLHKVW
+10 YCLHKLW

-46 DIEQWI
+46 DIEHWI
-52 KAEYGTEVR
+52 KAQYGTEVR

-85 SSFQPQLTV
+85 SNFQPQLTV
-94 QETGI
+94 KETGV

-133 TGVAT
+133 SGVAA
-138 PTDNQQL
+138 PSDNQQL

-167 VFNNAQ
+167 VFNNSQ
-173 DEDIRLEIK
+173 NEDIRLEIK
-182 ALNWQNDGDRH
+182 ALTWQNEGERH

-214 LTGEPAKAQGQLY
+214 LTGEPSKAQGQLY

-290 ALSDGYLRWVPMAK
+290 ALSDGYLRWLPMAK
-304 GWNLSSSP
+304 GWTLSSSP
-312 MTLSNSNQSWPG
+312 MTLSNSSQSWPG
-324 LQLQLRQNELGYQAS
+324 LQLQLRQEGSGYQAS
-339 LQNLQLGIA
+339 LQNLQLAVA

-368 QLDGKID
+368 QLDGKVD
-375 RLDLLTENDQWY
+375 RLDLITENDQWY
-387 LSGQFNELSSAPVA
+387 LSGQFNEFSSAPVA
-401 DVPGVKGFNGRF
+401 DVPGVKGFAGSF
-413 VASPHFGWV
+413 VASPYFGWV
-422 GLKAEDGALQ
+422 GLKAQDGALQ
-432 WDQAFSKDWS
+432 WGDAFSKDWT

-485 KPNMDLVAELHG
+485 KPNMDLVAELHA

-514 SVINYLKPALLSG
+514 SVINYLKPALVSG
-527 DVSSGKVLWSG
+527 DVSSAKVLWSG
-538 DFAAY
+538 DFSAY
-543 PYAEKDGVFQALA
+543 PYADKDGVFQALA
-556 DVTNAEFL
+556 DVSNSEFL
-564 FDQNWPS
+564 FDANWPS
-571 LTELSAQLFFENASM
+571 LTDLSAELFFENASM
-586 LISSQSGYLV
+586 LISSKSGYLV
-596 DAPVEQGV
+596 DAPVDQGV
-604 QVAIPNLYQAD
+604 QVGIPDLYHAENL
-615 NLIIDIK
+615 LIDIK

-666 NEPSVDVKGSIDFER
+666 KEPTVDVKGAIDFER
-681 NGLSLSA
+681 NGLALSA

-704 DILTADDLQLFIS
+704 DKLTADELQMFIS

-722 FSFRG
+722 FGFRG
-727 EQQQDNYK
+727 EQLQDNYK

-745 SHELLLSLAPQL
+745 SNELLLNLAPEL
-757 EHFATGPLNWQF
+757 ERFASGPLSWQF

-788 DLTDTQLLL
+788 DLADTELAL
-797 PAPLAKKSGQA
+797 PTPLAKKAGQP
-808 GTVYWSSSGSQD
+808 GTVFWSSSGSQD
-820 NSIIA
+820 NSVIA
-825 LTYQDLV
+825 LTYEDLV

-846 RAHLSLGAKENA
+846 RAHLSLGSKGNA

-865 ISANLDKTDFMPWFD
+865 ISANLDQTEFLPWFE
-880 LVRQQVS
+880 LIRQQVS
-887 QQSDEAGLLPALT
+887 QKSDEPGLLPALT
-900 SVKATVNSL
+900 SVKASINKL
-909 HVTDD
+909 KVTEDLEFD
-914 IQLDQVQLLLKPET
+914 QLELNLKPEA
-928 DFWLA
+928 DLWLLDLKA
-933 DISSAQTKGQLKLA
+933 SQTQGQLILA

-953 GIEANLEFLK
+953 GITANLEFLK
-963 LFPYDPKLAEAE
+963 LFPYDPVAAEAE
-975 TLAAAESIAKL
+975 AIAQAEAIARL

-994 ALADVVKPEPMP
+994 ALAEVVKPEPMP

-1012 PIRLDCKSCVFGP
+1012 PLRLDCKSCIFGP
-1025 FDLGQLNMHTDSDG
+1025 FDLGRLKLQTESDG
-1039 ERLTIHS
+1039 ERLTIQS

-1052 KHQLSIKGQWQK
+1052 EHQLSIKGQWQK
-1064 DAEAGVTTLSAK
+1064 DTEAGVTTLSAK

-1084 LMKDYHLSA
+1084 LMKDYHLSS

-1100 EVQIDALSWAGGP
+1100 QVEIDNISWAGGP

-1142 RLLSVFSLGS
+1142 RLLSLFSLGS

-1158 LDFRDIFAKGF
+1158 LDFRDIFSKGF

-1177 LQLDKGVVHTNNTLV
+1177 LQLDKGVVHTNNTMV

-1241 AALALDELVESAE
+1241 AALALDEIVESAE

-1298 RLQQE
+1298 RMQQE
-1303 QESQQRPVKPAASS
+1303 QQLQPKPDKPAASP
-1317 KAKDKTKEKANG
+1317 KANTTKDKANG

>member
-1 MRTVKQAWF
+1 VRTVKQAWF

-52 KAEYGTEVR
+52 KAEYGTQVR

-85 SSFQPQLTV
+85 SNYQPQLTV

-138 PTDNQQL
+138 PADNQQL

-173 DEDIRLEIK
+173 DEDIRLDIK
-182 ALNWQNDGDRH
+182 ALNWQNQGDRH

-214 LTGEPAKAQGQLY
+214 LTGEPSKAQGQLY

-290 ALSDGYLRWVPMAK
+290 ALSDGYLRWLPMAK
-304 GWNLSSSP
+304 GWSLTSSP
-312 MTLSNSNQSWPG
+312 MTLSNSSESWPG
-324 LQLQLRQNELGYQAS
+324 LQLQLSQNESGYQAS
-339 LQNLQLGIA
+339 LQHLQLAVA

-361 LQSLLAY
+361 LRSLLSY
-368 QLDGKID
+368 QLDGKIE
-375 RLDLLTENDQWY
+375 RLNLLTENEQWY
-387 LSGQFNELSSAPVA
+387 VSGQFNELSSAPVA
-401 DVPGVKGFNGRF
+401 DVPGVRDFQGSF
-413 VASPHFGWV
+413 VASSHFGWV
-422 GLKAEDGALQ
+422 GLKAKEGALQ
-432 WDQAFSKDWS
+432 WGDAFSKDWT
-442 YKGAELELAWRKRA
+442 YTGAELELAWRKRA

-471 AFSLEAELVVNLDD
+471 AFSLEAELVINLDD
-485 KPNMDLVAELHG
+485 KPNMDLVAQLHG

-506 FPKFYMPE
+506 FPKFYMPA
-514 SVINYLKPALLSG
+514 SVIDYLKPALVSG

-538 DFAAY
+538 DFSAY

-556 DVTNAEFL
+556 EVSSAEFL
-564 FDQNWPS
+564 FDENWPS
-571 LTELSAQLFFENASM
+571 LTDLKAELFFENAAM
-586 LISSQSGYLV
+586 LISSKSGYLV

-604 QVAIPNLYQAD
+604 QVGIPDLYNAD

-666 NEPSVDVKGSIDFER
+666 NEPTVDVKGIIDFER
-681 NGLSLSA
+681 NGLALSA

-698 RLEFHN
+698 RLTFHN
-704 DILTADDLQLFIS
+704 DKLTADDLQLFIS

-722 FSFRG
+722 FGFRG

-745 SHELLLSLAPQL
+745 SQELLLSLAPQL

-788 DLTDTQLLL
+788 DLTDTELLL
-797 PAPLAKKSGQA
+797 PQPLAKKPGQA
-808 GTVYWSSSGSQD
+808 GTVLWSSSGSQD
-820 NSIIA
+820 NSVIA
-825 LTYQDLV
+825 LTYQDLL
-832 FFDASYVHAQGQIG
+832 FFDASYQHAQDQIG
-846 RAHLSLGAKENA
+846 RAHLSLGSKENA
-858 GFADGFT
+858 NFGDGFT
-865 ISANLDKTDFMPWFD
+865 ISADLEKTDFLPW
-880 LVRQQVS
+880 LELIRQQVS

-900 SVKATVNSL
+900 AVKAKVNSL
-909 HVTDD
+909 YVTDD
-914 IQLDQVQLLLKPET
+914 IQFEQLELDLKPT
-928 DFWLA
+928 ADAWLV
-933 DISSAQTKGQLKLA
+933 DMNSVQSQGQISLA
-947 KDLMAQ
+947 KDFMTQ
-953 GIEANLEFLK
+953 GIEANLQFLK
-963 LFPYDPKLAEAE
+963 LFPYDPVLAEAQA
-975 TLAAAESIAKL
+975 LAAAESTAKL

-1012 PIRLDCKSCVFGP
+1012 PLTLNCKSCVFGP
-1025 FDLGQLNMHTDSDG
+1025 FDLGQLTVQTESDG
-1039 ERLTIHS
+1039 EALTIHS

-1052 KHQLSIKGQWQK
+1052 EHQLSLKGRWQK
-1064 DAEAGVTTLSAK
+1064 DTEAGVTTLSAT

-1084 LMKDYHLSA
+1084 LMKDYHLSS
-1093 AIAGSPA
+1093 AIAGSSA
-1100 EVQIDALSWAGGP
+1100 EVKVDNISWAGGP

-1122 GKLNWQLGEGSLSE
+1122 GKLSWQLGEGSLSE

-1142 RLLSVFSLGS
+1142 RLFSVFSLGS

-1158 LDFRDIFAKGF
+1158 LDFRDIFSKGF

-1177 LQLDKGVVHTNNTLV
+1177 LQLDKGVVHTNNTMV

-1272 VEVARHTTEV
+1272 VEVARHTTEI

-1303 QESQQRPVKPAASS
+1303 QESQQTPVKPAVKNNSTQE
-1317 KAKDKTKEKANG
+1317 KTNG

>member
-1 MRTVKQAWF
+1 
-10 YCLHKVW
+10 
-17 IFFAI
+17 
-22 FVVLMATLV
+22 MATLV

-46 DIEQWI
+46 DIEHWI
-52 KAEYGTEVR
+52 KAQYGTEVR

-85 SSFQPQLTV
+85 SNFQPQLTV
-94 QETGI
+94 KETGV

-133 TGVAT
+133 SGVAA
-138 PTDNQQL
+138 PSDNQQL

-167 VFNNAQ
+167 VFNNSQ
-173 DEDIRLEIK
+173 NEDIRLEIK
-182 ALNWQNDGDRH
+182 ALTWQNEGERH

-214 LTGEPAKAQGQLY
+214 LTGEPSKAQGQLY

-290 ALSDGYLRWVPMAK
+290 ALSDGYLRWLPMAK
-304 GWNLSSSP
+304 GWTLSSSP
-312 MTLSNSNQSWPG
+312 MTLSNSSQSWPG
-324 LQLQLRQNELGYQAS
+324 LQLQLRQEGSGYQAS
-339 LQNLQLGIA
+339 LQNLQLAVA

-368 QLDGKID
+368 QLDGKVD
-375 RLDLLTENDQWY
+375 RLDLITENDQWY
-387 LSGQFNELSSAPVA
+387 LSGQFNEFSSAPVA
-401 DVPGVKGFNGRF
+401 DVPGVKGFAGSF
-413 VASPHFGWV
+413 VASPYFGWV
-422 GLKAEDGALQ
+422 GLKAQDGALQ
-432 WDQAFSKDWS
+432 WGDAFSKDWT

-485 KPNMDLVAELHG
+485 KPNMDLVAELHA

-514 SVINYLKPALLSG
+514 SVINYLKPALVSG
-527 DVSSGKVLWSG
+527 DVSSAKVLWSG
-538 DFAAY
+538 DFSAY
-543 PYAEKDGVFQALA
+543 PYADKDGVFQALA
-556 DVTNAEFL
+556 DVSNSEFL
-564 FDQNWPS
+564 FDANWPS
-571 LTELSAQLFFENASM
+571 LTDLSAELFFENASM
-586 LISSQSGYLV
+586 LISSKSGYLV
-596 DAPVEQGV
+596 DAPVDQGV
-604 QVAIPNLYQAD
+604 QVGIPDLYHAENL
-615 NLIIDIK
+615 LIDIK

-666 NEPSVDVKGSIDFER
+666 KEPTVDVKGAIDFER
-681 NGLSLSA
+681 NGLALSA

-704 DILTADDLQLFIS
+704 DKLTADELQMFIS

-722 FSFRG
+722 FGFRG
-727 EQQQDNYK
+727 EQLQDNYK

-745 SHELLLSLAPQL
+745 SNELLLNLAPEL
-757 EHFATGPLNWQF
+757 ERFASGPLSWQF

-788 DLTDTQLLL
+788 DLADTELAL
-797 PAPLAKKSGQA
+797 PTPLAKKAGQP
-808 GTVYWSSSGSQD
+808 GTVFWSSSGSQD
-820 NSIIA
+820 NSVIA
-825 LTYQDLV
+825 LTYEDLV

-846 RAHLSLGAKENA
+846 RAHLSLGSKGNA

-865 ISANLDKTDFMPWFD
+865 ISANLDQTEFLPWFE
-880 LVRQQVS
+880 LIRQQVS
-887 QQSDEAGLLPALT
+887 QKSDEPGLLPALT
-900 SVKATVNSL
+900 SVKASINKL
-909 HVTDD
+909 KVTEDLEFD
-914 IQLDQVQLLLKPET
+914 QLELNLKPEA
-928 DFWLA
+928 DLWLLDLKA
-933 DISSAQTKGQLKLA
+933 SQTQGQLILA

-953 GIEANLEFLK
+953 GITANLEFLK
-963 LFPYDPKLAEAE
+963 LFPYDPVAAEAE
-975 TLAAAESIAKL
+975 AIAQAEAIARL

-994 ALADVVKPEPMP
+994 ALAEVVKPEPMP

-1012 PIRLDCKSCVFGP
+1012 PLRLDCKSCIFGP
-1025 FDLGQLNMHTDSDG
+1025 FDLGRLKLQTESDG
-1039 ERLTIHS
+1039 ERLTIQS

-1052 KHQLSIKGQWQK
+1052 EHQLSIKGQWQK
-1064 DAEAGVTTLSAK
+1064 DTEAGVTTLSAK

-1084 LMKDYHLSA
+1084 LMKDYHLSS

-1100 EVQIDALSWAGGP
+1100 QVEIDNISWAGGP

-1142 RLLSVFSLGS
+1142 RLLSLFSLGS

-1158 LDFRDIFAKGF
+1158 LDFRDIFSKGF

-1177 LQLDKGVVHTNNTLV
+1177 LQLDKGVVHTNNTMV

-1241 AALALDELVESAE
+1241 AALALDEIVESAE

-1298 RLQQE
+1298 RMQQE
-1303 QESQQRPVKPAASS
+1303 QQLQPKPDKPAASP
-1317 KAKDKTKEKANG
+1317 KANTTKDKANG

>member
-10 YCLHKVW
+10 YCLHKLW

-46 DIEQWI
+46 DIEHWI
-52 KAEYGTEVR
+52 KAQYGTEVR

-85 SSFQPQLTV
+85 SNFQPQLTV
-94 QETGI
+94 KETGV

-133 TGVAT
+133 SGVAA
-138 PTDNQQL
+138 PSDNQQL

-167 VFNNAQ
+167 VFNNSQ
-173 DEDIRLEIK
+173 NEDIRLEIK
-182 ALNWQNDGDRH
+182 ALTWQNEGERH

-214 LTGEPAKAQGQLY
+214 LTGEPSKAQGQLY

-290 ALSDGYLRWVPMAK
+290 ALSDGYLRWLPMAK
-304 GWNLSSSP
+304 GWTLSSSP
-312 MTLSNSNQSWPG
+312 MTLSNSSQSWPG
-324 LQLQLRQNELGYQAS
+324 LQLQLRQEGSGYQAS
-339 LQNLQLGIA
+339 LQNLQLAVA

-368 QLDGKID
+368 QLDGKVD
-375 RLDLLTENDQWY
+375 RLDLITENDQWY
-387 LSGQFNELSSAPVA
+387 LSGQFNEFSSAPVA
-401 DVPGVKGFNGRF
+401 DVPGVKGFAGSF
-413 VASPHFGWV
+413 VASPYFGWV
-422 GLKAEDGALQ
+422 GLKAQDGALQ
-432 WDQAFSKDWS
+432 WGDAFSKDWT

-485 KPNMDLVAELHG
+485 KPNMDLVAELHA

-514 SVINYLKPALLSG
+514 SVINYLKPALVSG
-527 DVSSGKVLWSG
+527 DVSSAKVLWSG
-538 DFAAY
+538 DFSAY
-543 PYAEKDGVFQALA
+543 PYADKDGVFQALA
-556 DVTNAEFL
+556 DVSNSEFL
-564 FDQNWPS
+564 FDANWPS
-571 LTELSAQLFFENASM
+571 LTDLSAELFFENASM
-586 LISSQSGYLV
+586 LISSKSGYLV
-596 DAPVEQGV
+596 DAPVDQGV
-604 QVAIPNLYQAD
+604 QVGIPDLYHAENL
-615 NLIIDIK
+615 LIDIK

-666 NEPSVDVKGSIDFER
+666 KEPTVDVKGAIDFER
-681 NGLSLSA
+681 NGLALSA

-704 DILTADDLQLFIS
+704 DKLTADELQMFIS

-722 FSFRG
+722 FGFRG
-727 EQQQDNYK
+727 EQLQDNYK

-745 SHELLLSLAPQL
+745 SNELLLNLAPEL
-757 EHFATGPLNWQF
+757 ERFASGPLSWQF

-788 DLTDTQLLL
+788 DLADTELAL
-797 PAPLAKKSGQA
+797 PTPLAKKAGQP
-808 GTVYWSSSGSQD
+808 GTVFWSSSGSQD
-820 NSIIA
+820 NSVIA

-846 RAHLSLGAKENA
+846 RAHLSLGSKGNA

-865 ISANLDKTDFMPWFD
+865 ISANLDQTEFLPWFE
-880 LVRQQVS
+880 LIRQQVS
-887 QQSDEAGLLPALT
+887 QKSDEPGLLPALT
-900 SVKATVNSL
+900 SVKASINKL
-909 HVTDD
+909 KVTEDLEFD
-914 IQLDQVQLLLKPET
+914 QLELNLKPEA
-928 DFWLA
+928 DLWLLDLKA
-933 DISSAQTKGQLKLA
+933 SQTQGQLILA

-953 GIEANLEFLK
+953 GITANLEFLK
-963 LFPYDPKLAEAE
+963 LFPYDPVAAEAE
-975 TLAAAESIAKL
+975 AIAQAEAIARL

-994 ALADVVKPEPMP
+994 ALAEVVKPEPMP

-1012 PIRLDCKSCVFGP
+1012 PLRLDCKSCIFGP
-1025 FDLGQLNMHTDSDG
+1025 FDLGRLKLQTESDG
-1039 ERLTIHS
+1039 ERLTIQS

-1052 KHQLSIKGQWQK
+1052 EHQLSIKGQWQK
-1064 DAEAGVTTLSAK
+1064 DTEAGVTTLSAK

-1084 LMKDYHLSA
+1084 LMKDYHLSS

-1100 EVQIDALSWAGGP
+1100 QVEIDNISWAGGP

-1142 RLLSVFSLGS
+1142 RLLSLFSLGS

-1158 LDFRDIFAKGF
+1158 LDFRDIFSKGF

-1177 LQLDKGVVHTNNTLV
+1177 LQLDKGVVHTNNTMV

-1241 AALALDELVESAE
+1241 AALALDEIVESAE

-1298 RLQQE
+1298 RMQQE
-1303 QESQQRPVKPAASS
+1303 QQLQPKPDKPAASP
-1317 KAKDKTKEKANG
+1317 KANTTKDKANG